1 MTLPESL
8 LADLVDYWTFDA
20 GLEVGTDW
28 LAEVESADGG
38 GPITQIG
45 KGFISISRISGKSVT
60 N

>member
-28 LAEVESADGG
+28 LAPSPRLG
-38 GPITQIG
+38 T
-45 KGFISISRISGKSVT
+45 
-60 N
+60 